1 MSCIFGSCGRRGSGV
16 NTLLFLG
23 ALSLAGSFYFSN
35 NGDTKNA
42 MFLCAGSA
50 ILFLVSWFVDRA
62 SLKGIIASNDHSSE
76 MDAIYRELDKL
87 NDSVRSCK
95 TELARELNEEMDGVN
110 RRIDSEVGSA
120 YNYVNGE
127 IDSVRKTVDIAKLKR
142 EILNEG

>member
-1 MSCIFGSCGRRGSGV
+1 MSCIFGSCGRRGSGA

-35 NGDTKNA
+35 NGDAKNA

-62 SLKGIIASNDHSSE
+62 ALKGIIASNERSSE
-76 MDAIYRELDKL
+76 MDSIYRELDKL

-95 TELARELNEEMDGVN
+95 TECTRLMDEEVGHVH
-110 RRIDSEVGSA
+110 RRIDDEV
-120 YNYVNGE
+120 
-127 IDSVRKTVDIAKLKR
+127 DSVLKTVDIAKLKR
-142 EILNEG
+142 EVLKEG